1 MITEEKKRNNF
12 RNQLTEKQ
20 AKMFFQKHIFFEAMK
35 EKNTLVILDIHKEIE
50 RETRGREY
58 EGG

>member
-1 MITEEKKRNNF
+1 
-12 RNQLTEKQ
+12 
-20 AKMFFQKHIFFEAMK
+20 MK

-58 EGG
+58 EGGGGIKGNWEAKNADGRKILCWWSI